1 MSSVASWNGTMVF
14 GVGGNFQNWAT
25 TGWSA
30 PEVGITWIDGYQ
42 ATLEFAM
49 PAPEADQTLEL
60 AVLPVD
66 VHIVQHMYT
75 YLNGLFLGFVVG
87 KKGLQEFSVTVSQE
101 FFRPDGSRNTLTFV
115 CPKAVK
121 PRDLGAGLDRRTLS
135 FAFSLLSLY
144 PAKTPTPI
152 ATET

>member
-1 MSSVASWNGTMVF
+1 MSNVASWNGTMVF
-14 GVGGNFQNWAT
+14 GIGGNFQNWAT

-30 PEVGITWIDGYQ
+30 PEAGITWIDGYQ

-49 PAPEADQTLEL
+49 PAPQADQTLEL

-87 KKGLQEFSVTVSQE
+87 KRGLQEFTVTINQE
-101 FFRPDGSRNTLTFV
+101 FFRPDGLRNTLTFV
-115 CPKAVK
+115 CPKAVR
-121 PRDLGAGLDRRTLS
+121 PRDLGAGLDRRILS

-144 PAKTPTPI
+144 PAKMPPLTPT
-152 ATET
+152 ET

>member
-1 MSSVASWNGTMVF
+1 MSNVASWNGTMVF
-14 GVGGNFQNWAT
+14 GIGGNFQNWAT

-42 ATLEFAM
+42 AALEFTM

-66 VHIVQHMYT
+66 VPIVQHMYT
-75 YLNGLFLGFVVG
+75 YLNGFFLGLVVG
-87 KKGLQEFSVTVSQE
+87 KKGLQEFTVTINQE
-101 FFRPDGSRNTLTFV
+101 FFRPDGLRNTLAFV
-115 CPKAVK
+115 CPKAVR
-121 PRDLGAGLDRRTLS
+121 PRDLGAGLDRRILS

-144 PAKTPTPI
+144 PTKTPTPI
-152 ATET
+152 PIET